1 MGVGG
6 HFWDLL
12 KPYSR
17 TEGFDFLRNKRV
29 AVDLSFWIV
38 QHETAIRAYTRN
50 PHLRLTFFRTI
61 NLFSKFGA
69 LPVFVVDGTP
79 SPLKSQARILRFF
92 RASGMD
98 LSNLPVAEEGVSV
111 ERNGAFTKCVQEC
124 VTENTGTNV
133 QMYMRK
139 VFDCQLLN
147 ELFVGV
153 GTKVKV
159 EGQDP
164 RNPTLGY
171 GGALPFACNLEELL
185 ELLGM
190 PVLKAKGEAE
200 ALCAQL
206 NSEGHVDACIT
217 SDSDAFLFGAHCVIK
232 HIRPNSKEPFEC
244 YNASDVESGLGLK
257 RNHLIAISLLVG
269 NDHDLKG
276 VQGIGIDTA
285 LRFVKS
291 FSEDEIL
298 TRLSE
303 IGKGETLQLQG
314 GMRYI
319 GDSLLNLDENSPKK
333 KSPHCSFCGHPGSKR
348 AHLKLPCEYCSS
360 STSAGCVQKPMGF
373 KCNCTSCDLDRRD
386 KEQKKN
392 ENWQIKVCQRIA
404 MEPNFPN
411 VEIVEMYLSNNH
423 CYFSDDGP
431 NLTWESPK
439 TEMLVD
445 YLSFHQQWEPSY
457 IRQRMLLMLSTI
469 FLREMTSNPK
479 NDLLYNQYEFDSIK
493 RMKIRFGHQW
503 FVVNWKKAAPA
514 TENTICTVPSEES
527 DIQLD
532 SSELNEST
540 DPLDDAPQICLDDG
554 CWFLSTDENMELVE
568 AAFPE
573 KVHQFL
579 KEKELKEMN
588 SRKKKSG
595 LDSRGTPQNSES
607 PTMRGVQ
614 LSITEFYRSSKV
626 RCQEKAGGN
635 LAENPKSSIGSSKGK
650 RKASSPNLSKSA
662 RRRLL
667 FD

>member
-124 VTENTGTNV
+124 V
-133 QMYMRK
+133 
-139 VFDCQLLN
+139 
-147 ELFVGV
+147 
-153 GTKVKV
+153 
-159 EGQDP
+159 
-164 RNPTLGY
+164 
-171 GGALPFACNLEELL
+171 ELL

-257 RNHLIAISLLVG
+257 RKHLIAISLLVG

-303 IGKGETLQLQG
+303 IGKGETLQFQG

-333 KSPHCSFCGHPGSKR
+333 KCPHCSFCGHPGSKR

-360 STSAGCVQKPMGF
+360 STSVGCVQKPMGF

-469 FLREMTSNPK
+469 FLREITSNPK

-493 RMKIRFGHQW
+493 RVKIRFGHQW

-514 TENTICTVPSEES
+514 TEYTICTVPSEES

-588 SRKKKSG
+588 TRKKKSG
-595 LDSRGTPQNSES
+595 LDSRGTSQNSES
-607 PTMRGVQ
+607 PTTRGVQ

>member
-38 QHETAIRAYTRN
+38 QHETAIRAYTRD

-69 LPVFVVDGTP
+69 FPVFVVDGTP

-98 LSNLPVAEEGVSV
+98 LSNLLVAEEGVSV

-124 VTENTGTNV
+124 V
-133 QMYMRK
+133 
-139 VFDCQLLN
+139 
-147 ELFVGV
+147 
-153 GTKVKV
+153 
-159 EGQDP
+159 
-164 RNPTLGY
+164 
-171 GGALPFACNLEELL
+171 ELL

-257 RNHLIAISLLVG
+257 RKHLIAISLLVG

-303 IGKGETLQLQG
+303 IGKGETLQFQG

-333 KSPHCSFCGHPGSKR
+333 KCPHCSFCGHPGSKR

-373 KCNCTSCDLDRRD
+373 KCNCISCDLDRRD

-423 CYFSDDGP
+423 GYFSADDGP

-493 RMKIRFGHQW
+493 RVKIRFGHQW

-514 TENTICTVPSEES
+514 MDNTICTVPSEES
-527 DIQLD
+527 DVQLD
-532 SSELNEST
+532 SNELNEST
-540 DPLDDAPQICLDDG
+540 DPLDDAPRICLDDG

-607 PTMRGVQ
+607 PATRGVQ
-614 LSITEFYRSSKV
+614 RSITEFYRSSKV

>member
-1 MGVGG
+1 M
-6 HFWDLL
+6 
-12 KPYSR
+12 
-17 TEGFDFLRNKRV
+17 
-29 AVDLSFWIV
+29 
-38 QHETAIRAYTRN
+38 
-50 PHLRLTFFRTI
+50 
-61 NLFSKFGA
+61 
-69 LPVFVVDGTP
+69 VDGTP

-92 RASGMD
+92 RTSGID

-124 VTENTGTNV
+124 V
-133 QMYMRK
+133 
-139 VFDCQLLN
+139 
-147 ELFVGV
+147 
-153 GTKVKV
+153 
-159 EGQDP
+159 
-164 RNPTLGY
+164 
-171 GGALPFACNLEELL
+171 ELL

-244 YNASDVESGLGLK
+244 YNASDVEAGLGLK
-257 RNHLIAISLLVG
+257 RKHLVAISLLVG

-291 FSEDEIL
+291 FSEDEVL

-303 IGKGETLQLQG
+303 IGKGETLQFQG

-333 KSPHCSFCGHPGSKR
+333 KCPHCSFCGHPGSKR

-360 STSAGCVQKPMGF
+360 STSEGCVQKPMGF
-373 KCNCTSCDLDRRD
+373 KCNCTLCDSDRRD

-423 CYFSDDGP
+423 CFFSDDGP

-469 FLREMTSNPK
+469 FLRETASNPK
-479 NDLLYNQYEFDSIK
+479 NNLLYNQYKFDSIK
-493 RMKIRFGHQW
+493 RVKIRFGHQW

-514 TENTICTVPSEES
+514 TDNTIYTVPSEES

-532 SSELNEST
+532 SNELNEST

-554 CWFLSTDENMELVE
+554 CWFLLTDENMELVE

-579 KEKELKEMN
+579 KEKELKEMK

-595 LDSRGTPQNSES
+595 LDSIGTPQNSES
-607 PTMRGVQ
+607 PATRGVQ

-626 RCQEKAGGN
+626 RCQEKAKEN
-635 LAENPKSSIGSSKGK
+635 VAENPKSSIGSSEGK

-667 FD
+667 FG

>member
-124 VTENTGTNV
+124 V
-133 QMYMRK
+133 
-139 VFDCQLLN
+139 
-147 ELFVGV
+147 
-153 GTKVKV
+153 
-159 EGQDP
+159 
-164 RNPTLGY
+164 
-171 GGALPFACNLEELL
+171 ELL

-244 YNASDVESGLGLK
+244 YNVSDVESGLGLK
-257 RNHLIAISLLVG
+257 RKHLIAISLLVG

-303 IGKGETLQLQG
+303 IGKGETLQFQG

-333 KSPHCSFCGHPGSKR
+333 KCPHCSFCGHPGSKR

-423 CYFSDDGP
+423 CYFSADDGP
-431 NLTWESPK
+431 NLTWETPK

-493 RMKIRFGHQW
+493 RVKIRFGHQW

-588 SRKKKSG
+588 TRKKKSG
-595 LDSRGTPQNSES
+595 LDCRGTSQNSES
-607 PTMRGVQ
+607 PTTRGVQ

>member
-124 VTENTGTNV
+124 V
-133 QMYMRK
+133 
-139 VFDCQLLN
+139 
-147 ELFVGV
+147 
-153 GTKVKV
+153 
-159 EGQDP
+159 
-164 RNPTLGY
+164 
-171 GGALPFACNLEELL
+171 ELL

-423 CYFSDDGP
+423 CYFSADDGP